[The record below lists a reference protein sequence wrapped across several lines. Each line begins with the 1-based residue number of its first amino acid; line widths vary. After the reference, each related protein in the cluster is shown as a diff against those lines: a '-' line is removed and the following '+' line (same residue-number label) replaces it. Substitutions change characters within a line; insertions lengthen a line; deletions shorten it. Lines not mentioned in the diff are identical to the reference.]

1 LIAEQIASPMRKAAR
16 SISLAPRRFGPARG
30 MDTLIKEMATNSDKL
45 QQLPDEAFT
54 RESFYQDHD

>member
-1 LIAEQIASPMRKAAR
+1 MRKAAR

-54 RESFYQDHD
+54 RESFYQGHD